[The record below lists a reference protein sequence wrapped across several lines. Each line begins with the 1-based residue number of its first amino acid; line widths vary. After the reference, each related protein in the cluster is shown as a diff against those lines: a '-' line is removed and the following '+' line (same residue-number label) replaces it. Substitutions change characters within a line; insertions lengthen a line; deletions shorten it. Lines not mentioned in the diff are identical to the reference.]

1 MRPGEVSLASYGV
14 LFLDEMGEFAP
25 ATLDALRQPLEE
37 GVVRVARARASITLP
52 AKFLLVGSTN
62 PCPCGGGAPGSC
74 VCDDAAIS
82 RYLRRLSGP
91 LLDRFDLRVAVDRPD
106 AAQIVSC
113 EAGESSASVRERV
126 IRVREMS
133 LRRGSLNADISPDA
147 LDVFAPLSNQATAM
161 LRDVLESGQLTGRG
175 YHRVRRVARTIADLR
190 SGGEVIDADHI
201 LAALS
206 LRQSLLRRHKVP
218 V

>member
-1 MRPGEVSLASYGV
+1 
-14 LFLDEMGEFAP
+14 
-25 ATLDALRQPLEE
+25 
-37 GVVRVARARASITLP
+37 
-52 AKFLLVGSTN
+52 
-62 PCPCGGGAPGSC
+62 
-74 VCDDAAIS
+74 
-82 RYLRRLSGP
+82 
-91 LLDRFDLRVAVDRPD
+91 
-106 AAQIVSC
+106 
-113 EAGESSASVRERV
+113 
-126 IRVREMS
+126 
-133 LRRGSLNADISPDA
+133 
-147 LDVFAPLSNQATAM
+147 M